1 MPAET
6 PLATKPLLD
15 TYALMKRT
23 VERLAEHYVAP
34 TQTYTLDLVVTGHE
48 RECWRFVMGATV
60 QSISPD
66 ECDSQPPAMCTLTLS
81 RALLEHV
88 LEHPASFDLRSAQ
101 SLALGGARVTGTSR
115 IAAWWIQLLKRPDAT
130 QRAALARARAHAPGS
145 LRAVARVS
153 RHDGSEQ
160 ALLAQVLNA
169 LQSSTP
175 LHLAGVLDWPE
186 TQWSAAD
193 WRVRE
198 GETVLPIASGEG
210 QHVRVSALIDAFSD
224 TAAQSATPY
233 TEGCLLPPAWET
245 RFAMPLVP
253 RDLLGPG
260 QLWAGRRSTQ
270 AVTRLHCD
278 LGNSFLAQ
286 VLGRKRVRLYSP
298 AQERA
303 LYALDAFNS
312 YRVCAVD
319 VDAPD
324 FERHPR
330 FAEAQGV
337 DVLLAPGDLLVVPT
351 GWFHCV
357 WAVDDV
363 LSVSRVLSD
372 DRITRL
378 RSLA

>member
-1 MPAET
+1 MS
-6 PLATKPLLD
+6 
-15 TYALMKRT
+15 RT
-23 VERLAEHYVAP
+23 IERLTERLAEHYIAP
-34 TQTYTLDLVVTGHE
+34 AQTSTLDLIVSDHE
-48 RECWRFVMGATV
+48 HAPWRFVMGTAV
-60 QSISPD
+60 QLVALREGRP
-66 ECDSQPPAMCTLTLS
+66 QPPAMCTLTLS
-81 RALLEHV
+81 RALIEHV
-88 LEHPASFDLRSAQ
+88 LAHPTSFDLRSAQ
-101 SLALGGARVTGTSR
+101 SLAMGGARITGASR
-115 IAAWWIQLLKRPDAT
+115 IAAYWIQLLKRPDAT
-130 QRAALARARAHAPGS
+130 QRAALARARAHAPES
-145 LRAVARVS
+145 IQTVPRLS
-153 RHDGSEQ
+153 RHDGASRE
-160 ALLAQVLNA
+160 LLGHVVSA

-186 TQWSAAD
+186 TQWTAAD
-193 WRVRE
+193 WHARE
-198 GETVLPIASGEG
+198 GETVLPIVSGEG
-210 QHVRVSALIDAFSD
+210 RHVCVSALIDAFSA
-224 TAAQSATPY
+224 TAASNTTSY
-233 TEGCLLPPAWET
+233 TEGCLLPPDWEA

-253 RDLLGPG
+253 RDALGPG
-260 QLWAGRRSTQ
+260 QLWAGRRCAQ

-286 VLGRKRVRLYSP
+286 VLGRKRVRLYGPS
-298 AQERA
+298 QERA

-312 YRVCAVD
+312 YRPCAVD

-337 DVLLAPGDLLVVPT
+337 DVLLAPGDLLIVPT

-378 RSLA
+378 RSLV